1 MAKLILFVEE
11 DAQFRVVFAHAIRE
25 ALADEGLEVAF
36 VESGTLAE
44 ARARLREGGLHAA
57 LIDVSMPDGDG
68 LDLVAEI
75 HDGGVGSP
83 IPTMVLTASLDAS
96 VAGRAME
103 VGARGAL
110 CKVASMREAVEA
122 IKRLSAA

>member
-1 MAKLILFVEE
+1 MGKRVLFVED

-44 ARARLREGGLHAA
+44 ARARLREGGLDAA

-68 LDLVAEI
+68 LDLVGEI

-83 IPTMVLTASLDAS
+83 IPTMVLTASLDAC

>member
-103 VGARGAL
+103 AGARGAL